1 MIDMNQLDIAGI
13 DPKRVERIITDR
25 LVEIPILPKL
35 VALPIFAAVA
45 ASLYAGIAPL
55 WMFLVPAVVYLVSV
69 WGSWRV
75 QVAHK
80 RDPGAAS
87 LSGWRWLYTVTAV
100 PTTFA
105 NGLMGGFFATLPAD
119 QERTLWTFALCLI
132 GGWSPSRGLDGRTF
146 ILVAAAALLPT
157 CAVLVLDDGSRP
169 AVGLAAIAFGFFVI
183 INLFAHFE
191 RRRMREQIARDL
203 AASDM
208 SQTLDEAHRDV
219 AFAQDTMRTVLD
231 NMSDGAM
238 LYEGDGRWLYQN
250 RAMARLHDMPD
261 ELLKT
266 LPTFSDIVR
275 FRAHR
280 GDYGPIEALPGGL
293 EGWIAS
299 RVARF
304 DAPGQPAERRRTVT
318 GRTVEVTYRPLPGGR
333 VLTVHRDLTDIDAAR
348 AEAENTRRRLVDAIE
363 SLDEPFAAFD
373 ADERLVVCNNAYRQR
388 MRNIAR
394 AVTPGEKFEDGI
406 RDYIEAGHMLS
417 AEGNHA
423 QAITD
428 TLALF
433 RSGRV
438 DREIPTHGGRWTR
451 LLNRRTS
458 DGGTVSLLPD
468 ITDIK
473 VREAE
478 LVETRA
484 TMQAVLD
491 NMGDGAALY
500 TPDGGLLFHN
510 AAFRRLLDLD
520 PATIAAHPGL
530 GELGRYQLLR
540 GDFGPPADLEAEAE
554 RRTALVLSG
563 SGTPFTRT
571 GRDGRML
578 EVTSH
583 ALADGRLLVTY
594 RDITELKQ
602 REQELERSRSDLQT
616 MLNEMPDA
624 MVVYDA
630 DGKWLFLNDALVKFH
645 DMSRETLAK
654 LPDVWSMLGYEIDR
668 GDFGVMDAARRAEFI
683 ASQRRLFETGSD
695 GWTLMK
701 RGDRTLQFTL
711 TVLANGWRLVM
722 HRDVTELEN
731 ARAEATRQRE
741 RFDDAIK
748 ALPSGFSIHD
758 GEGRLI
764 VWNDAYETFA
774 GGSGAGLLVRGMPH
788 EEMLREMLRRGL
800 VRPDSAARGEAW
812 IAEMVAHHR
821 TSFGER
827 EMATR
832 GGRWI
837 RIAKHPTRE
846 GGVVTLVTDLS
857 DVKARQR
864 ELETA
869 RDEVA
874 EARERLI
881 LAMEAMDDGI
891 AFLDS
896 DEKLILC
903 NEAYRRFMQHM
914 PEIVAPGTAYPA
926 AVLHAAKVGA
936 APPKE
941 DPAGWADRQLATLRA
956 GRPALISYGPGK
968 WARVSMR
975 YEADRRAVVLVS
987 DVSEERHH
995 QRELERALVAAEKS
1009 RADAEA
1015 ANQAK
1020 STFLATM
1027 SHEIRTPM
1035 NGVLGMMEVLEAEGV
1050 DETQARTVA
1059 TMRES
1064 AQALLR
1070 IIDDLL
1076 DFSKIEAGALELEEA
1091 PFSLTGLV
1099 ESAIATF
1106 RPQAERKGLS
1116 LVAAVAPGSTDA
1128 LMGDPTRVRQIL
1140 FNLLGNALKF
1150 TDRGGAMIRA
1160 RTEPLGEGGT
1170 RVVLSVSDT
1179 GIGMNEAQR
1188 ARLFL
1193 PFSQADS
1200 STTRRFGGTGLGLS
1214 IVRRLA
1220 QLMGGDVSAESSP
1233 GAGSTFTVTLTLLA
1247 APADSPLI
1255 DLPLIDRPAA
1265 EAAATN
1271 GLAGLAG
1278 NRVLVVDDHPINRD
1292 VLVRQLRALGVA
1304 SDSAADGLAGL
1315 QAWQSGGYGIVFAD
1329 IHMPQMDGFEM
1340 TAAIRR
1346 LETAGGRPHTP
1357 IVAVTANA
1365 LAGEDERCRAAGMDG
1380 YLSKPVSLARL
1391 RATLQRWLHGDAG
1404 AKPAIDRSVLD
1415 PWIADDEAARR
1426 DLLRKFSATAIE
1438 SRRDIEAAMTAGDL
1452 PALAAAAHR
1461 LKGSALAVGARAL
1474 GDAAGM
1480 LERTAKA
1487 GDRAACQDSL
1497 GPLAVEVQRA
1507 QAEIG

>member
-1 MIDMNQLDIAGI
+1 MNQLDIAGI

-25 LVEIPILPKL
+25 LVAVPILPKL

-55 WMFLVPAVVYLVSV
+55 WMFVIPAIIYLASV
-69 WGSWRV
+69 WASWRV

-80 RDPGAAS
+80 RNPDAVS

-100 PTTFA
+100 PTSFA

-132 GGWSPSRGLDGRTF
+132 VGWTPSRGLDGRTF
-146 ILVAAAALLPT
+146 LLSATALLLPIGG
-157 CAVLVLDDGSRP
+157 VLVLDDGSR
-169 AVGLAAIAFGFFVI
+169 AAIGLAAIAFGFFVI
-183 INLFAHFE
+183 VNLFAMIE
-191 RRRMREQIARDL
+191 RRRVHEQIARDL
-203 AASDM
+203 AASDL
-208 SQTLDEAHRDV
+208 SQTLDKAHRDV

-250 RAMARLHDMPD
+250 KAMARLHDMSD

-266 LPTFSDIVR
+266 LPNFADIVR
-275 FRAHR
+275 FRALR
-280 GDYGPIEALPGGL
+280 GDYGPLKELPGGL
-293 EGWIAS
+293 EGWIES

-304 DAPGQPAERRRTVT
+304 NAPGQLPEQRATVT
-318 GRTVEVTYRPLPGGR
+318 GRTVEVTYQPLPGGR
-333 VLTVHRDLTDIDAAR
+333 VLTVHRD
-348 AEAENTRRRLVDAIE
+348 
-363 SLDEPFAAFD
+363 
-373 ADERLVVCNNAYRQR
+373 
-388 MRNIAR
+388 
-394 AVTPGEKFEDGI
+394 
-406 RDYIEAGHMLS
+406 
-417 AEGNHA
+417 
-423 QAITD
+423 
-428 TLALF
+428 
-433 RSGRV
+433 
-438 DREIPTHGGRWTR
+438 
-451 LLNRRTS
+451 
-458 DGGTVSLLPD
+458 
-468 ITDIK
+468 
-473 VREAE
+473 
-478 LVETRA
+478 
-484 TMQAVLD
+484 
-491 NMGDGAALY
+491 
-500 TPDGGLLFHN
+500 
-510 AAFRRLLDLD
+510 
-520 PATIAAHPGL
+520 
-530 GELGRYQLLR
+530 
-540 GDFGPPADLEAEAE
+540 
-554 RRTALVLSG
+554 
-563 SGTPFTRT
+563 
-571 GRDGRML
+571 
-578 EVTSH
+578 
-583 ALADGRLLVTY
+583 
-594 RDITELKQ
+594 ITELRKH
-602 REQELERSRSDLQT
+602 EAETERSRRTLQT
-616 MLNEMPDA
+616 VLDELPDA
-624 MVVYDA
+624 VIMYDA
-630 DGKWLFLNDALVKFH
+630 DGKALFFNDAMVRFH
-645 DMSRETLAK
+645 GLDHATMKNLS
-654 LPDVWSMLGYEIDR
+654 DVWSILDYRIDR
-668 GDFGVMDAARRAEFI
+668 GDFGKVDTVRRDELFA
-683 ASQRRLFETGSD
+683 QRRRVFETGTD
-695 GWTLMK
+695 GWSLLK
-701 RGDRTLQFTL
+701 RGDRHLHFTL
-711 TVLANGWRLVM
+711 KVLANGWRLVM
-722 HRDVTELEN
+722 QRDVTDLET
-731 ARAEATRQRE
+731 ARAGAARERE
-741 RFDDAIK
+741 RFEDAIR

-758 GEGRLI
+758 ADTRLI
-764 VWNDAYETFA
+764 VWNEAYEMFT
-774 GGSGAGLLVRGMPH
+774 GGRQASLVERGMTH
-788 EEMLREMLRRGL
+788 EAMLREMLRRGR
-800 VRPDSAARGEAW
+800 VAPEHAARGEAW

-832 GGRWI
+832 DGRWI

-857 DVKARQR
+857 DAKVRER

-869 RDEVA
+869 RDEAA
-874 EARERLI
+874 EAHRRLI
-881 LAMEAMDDGI
+881 AAMGAMDDGI

-896 DEKLILC
+896 DERLILS
-903 NEAYRRFMQHM
+903 NEAYRRFMRDF
-914 PEIVAPGTAYPA
+914 PEIVAPGVALPD
-926 AVLHAAKVGA
+926 AVLYAAKLGA
-936 APPKE
+936 VPPNE
-941 DPAGWADRQLATLRA
+941 TPEAWTDRILTTLRT
-956 GRPALISYGPGK
+956 GRPAMILYGPQK

-975 YEADRRAVVLVS
+975 YELDGRAVVIVS
-987 DVSEERHH
+987 DVSEERRR
-995 QRELERALVAAEKS
+995 QRELERALAAAEKL
-1009 RADAEA
+1009 REEAEA

-1050 DETQARTVA
+1050 DEAQAHTVA

-1076 DFSKIEAGALELEEA
+1076 DFSKIEAGALELEET

-1128 LMGDPTRVRQIL
+1128 LVGDPTRVRQIL

-1220 QLMGGDVSAESSP
+1220 QLMGGDVAAESSP
-1233 GAGSTFTVTLTLLA
+1233 GAGSTFTVTLYLHA

-1255 DLPLIDRPAA
+1255 DLPLVERSAA

-1271 GLAGLAG
+1271 GPASLAG

-1315 QAWQSGGYGIVFAD
+1315 QAWQGGTYDIVFAD

-1346 LETAGGRPHTP
+1346 VETAGGRPHTP

-1380 YLSKPVSLARL
+1380 YLSKPVSLTRL
-1391 RATLQRWLHGDAG
+1391 RATLQRWLRGEAG

-1415 PWIADDEAARR
+1415 PWIHDDEAARR
-1426 DLLRKFSATAIE
+1426 DLLRKFSATAVE
-1438 SRRDIEAAMTAGDL
+1438 SRRDIEAAMAAGDL

-1461 LKGSALAVGARAL
+1461 LKGGALAVGARAL

-1507 QAEIG
+1507 QAEIGA

>member
-1 MIDMNQLDIAGI
+1 
-13 DPKRVERIITDR
+13 
-25 LVEIPILPKL
+25 
-35 VALPIFAAVA
+35 
-45 ASLYAGIAPL
+45 
-55 WMFLVPAVVYLVSV
+55 
-69 WGSWRV
+69 
-75 QVAHK
+75 
-80 RDPGAAS
+80 
-87 LSGWRWLYTVTAV
+87 
-100 PTTFA
+100 
-105 NGLMGGFFATLPAD
+105 
-119 QERTLWTFALCLI
+119 
-132 GGWSPSRGLDGRTF
+132 GLDGRTF
-146 ILVAAAALLPT
+146 LLSGLALLLPVG
-157 CAVLVLDDGSRP
+157 AVLVLRDGSRD
-169 AVGLAAIAFGFFVI
+169 ALGLAAVIFGFLVI
-183 INLFAHFE
+183 INMFGRLE
-191 RRRMREQIARDL
+191 RRRVREQIARDL
-203 AASDM
+203 AAADLAKS
-208 SQTLDEAHRDV
+208 LDQAQRDV
-219 AFAQDTMRTVLD
+219 AFAQDTLRTGLD
-231 NMSDGAM
+231 NRSDGAM

-250 RAMARLHDMPD
+250 RAMAQLHDMPD
-261 ELLKT
+261 ALLKT
-266 LPTFSDIVR
+266 LPTFADIVR

-280 GDYGPIEALPGGL
+280 GDYGPVEALPGGL
-293 EGWIAS
+293 EGWITS

-333 VLTVHRDLTDIDAAR
+333 VLTVHRDLTDIDVAR
-348 AEAENTRRRLVDAIE
+348 AEAETTRRRLVDAIE
-363 SLDEPFAAFD
+363 SLEEPFAAFD
-373 ADERLVVCNNAYRQR
+373 ADERLVVCNSAYRRR
-388 MRNIAR
+388 MRNVAR

-417 AEGNHA
+417 AQGNYA
-423 QAITD
+423 QALAD

-433 RSGRV
+433 RLGRV
-438 DREIPTHGGRWTR
+438 DRELPTHGGRWTR
-451 LLNRRTS
+451 LLNRKTS

-500 TPDGGLLFHN
+500 TPNGGLLFHN

-520 PATIAAHPGL
+520 PATIAAHPSL

-563 SGTPFTRT
+563 AATPFTRT
-571 GRDGRML
+571 GRNGRML

-602 REQELERSRSDLQT
+602 REQELERSRGDLQT

-645 DMSRETLAK
+645 DMDRELLAK

-668 GDFGVMDAARRAEFI
+668 GDFGVMDAQRRAEFI
-683 ASQRRLFETGSD
+683 AAQRHLFESGSD

-731 ARAEATRQRE
+731 ARAEAARQRE
-741 RFDDAIK
+741 RFDDAIR

-758 GEGRLI
+758 ADTRLI
-764 VWNDAYETFA
+764 VWNDAYEAFA
-774 GGSGAGLLVRGMPH
+774 GGHASGLLDRGMTH
-788 EEMLREMLRRGL
+788 EEMLREMQRRGL
-800 VRPDSAARGEAW
+800 TRPEHASGGDAW

-827 EMATR
+827 EMSTR
-832 GGRWI
+832 EGRWI

-857 DVKARQR
+857 DAKARER

-869 RDEVA
+869 RDEAA

-891 AFLDS
+891 VFLDAN
-896 DEKLILC
+896 EKLVLC
-903 NEAYRRFMQHM
+903 NEAYRRFMQHI
-914 PEIVAPGTAYPA
+914 PEIVAPGASLQDA
-926 AVLHAAKVGA
+926 MRHAGRVGA
-936 APPKE
+936 GPPNE
-941 DPAGWADRQLATLRA
+941 DPVAWADRQVAAIKA
-956 GRPALISYGPGK
+956 GRPALVTYGPHQ
-968 WARVSMR
+968 WARVTMR
-975 YEADRRAVVLVS
+975 YEADGRSVILVS
-987 DVSEERHH
+987 DVSEERRR
-995 QRELERALVAAEKS
+995 QRELERALDAAEKS

-1050 DETQARTVA
+1050 DETQAHTVA

-1076 DFSKIEAGALELEEA
+1076 DFSKIEAGALELEET

-1128 LMGDPTRVRQIL
+1128 LVGDPTRVRQIL

-1179 GIGMNEAQR
+1179 GIGMNEAQQQ
-1188 ARLFL
+1188 RLFL

-1220 QLMGGDVSAESSP
+1220 QLMGGDVAAESSP
-1233 GAGSTFTVTLTLLA
+1233 GAGSTFIVTLTLLA
-1247 APADSPLI
+1247 APADSPLA
-1255 DLPLIDRPAA
+1255 DLPLDRSPA
-1265 EAAATN
+1265 ETAAAASAASTS
-1271 GLAGLAG
+1271 LAG

-1315 QAWQSGGYGIVFAD
+1315 QAWRSGAYDIVFAD

-1340 TAAIRR
+1340 TAEIRR
-1346 LETAGGRPHTP
+1346 LETADRRPHTP

-1380 YLSKPVSLARL
+1380 YLSKPVSLDRL
-1391 RATLQRWLHGDAG
+1391 RATLQRWLRGETG

-1426 DLLRKFSATAIE
+1426 DLLRKFSATATL

-1452 PALAAAAHR
+1452 PGLAAAAHR

-1474 GDAAGM
+1474 GEAAGA

-1507 QAEIG
+1507 QAEIGV